1 MQFRVV
7 GSDPATVRAIAY
19 QVRDVMRG
27 DEGVDDP
34 HLNWNEQTPRVRL
47 VIDQDRA
54 RLLGLTPQDVS
65 NRLRLAISGVTITT
79 LRDGIDQVDVV
90 ARAIPQER
98 GDLSDGSATW

>member
-1 MQFRVV
+1 M
-7 GSDPATVRAIAY
+7 SNTNSTPAKTPTHIAY

-65 NRLRLAISGVTITT
+65 SRLRLAISGVTITT
-79 LRDGIDQVDVV
+79 FL
-90 ARAIPQER
+90 
-98 GDLSDGSATW
+98 